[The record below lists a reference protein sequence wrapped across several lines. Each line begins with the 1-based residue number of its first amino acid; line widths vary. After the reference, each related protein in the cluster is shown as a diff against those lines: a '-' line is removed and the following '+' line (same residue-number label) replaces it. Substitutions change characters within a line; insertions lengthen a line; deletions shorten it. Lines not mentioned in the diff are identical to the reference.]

1 MTAADTDRTFLH
13 RSDQLVDAL
22 IAQLD
27 QCDPDEVEAEMS
39 QGVLKLTFGDGSR
52 CILNRQSA
60 VHQMWLAEGATAW
73 HFTFDAAQGAWLDT
87 KGRGELTAI
96 LSGILSKKL
105 GCPFALK
112 AP

>member
-1 MTAADTDRTFLH
+1 MTATDNDRAFLH

-27 QCDPDEVEAEMS
+27 HCDPDEVEAEMS

-73 HFTFDAAQGAWLDT
+73 HFSFDAAQSAWLDT

-96 LSGILSKKL
+96 LSAILGKKL
-105 GCPFALK
+105 GRPFALQ
-112 AP
+112 PQ